1 MVTQASAD
9 ASLCVI
15 VEEAAADRAL
25 AALENAFERELQK
38 GLLAGISIEK
48 DHSVIA
54 IVGEGMAFRPGT
66 GAVFTKA
73 MANSG
78 VNIRTIAQGSSERQ
92 ISICVEK
99 EDCTKALRAAH
110 AALALSNTQ
119 LSIAVIG
126 ATGMVGHEFLEQIV
140 ESNRVVDAPQ
150 TAGARKA
157 LDELALDFK
166 VTALAAQQNMRLSYN
181 GIGGVDCTSRDAVRE
196 LIAEDGSEEVQKT
209 DLEVLTRFLNEDFNG
224 NRVVIDCTASQE
236 VAQFY
241 PRWLALGIHVVSA
254 SKKAGSGDLSLY
266 NECKR
271 LAKSNAQWFYETTGP
286 GSGLPVLSTLKD
298 MTQSGDRVT
307 RVSGIWSGSISFILN
322 GLKEGLP
329 LSEAL
334 KAAVEEGLCEPD
346 PREDLSGL
354 DVRRKTVVL
363 ARELGLAITMDDIQI
378 EETLLP
384 AALARWSPS
393 GTAPVAE
400 QLIEAI
406 KPYDAEIS
414 ERIAALSADG
424 MTPVQLS
431 VVDIAAGTATI
442 GLTAV
447 DTESRTARC
456 SANENIVEIE
466 SKRYSAS
473 PMVLQGPGA
482 GAQITASG
490 LFADVLALSRT
501 LVDWTIPSF
510 NEE

>member
-1 MVTQASAD
+1 
-9 ASLCVI
+9 
-15 VEEAAADRAL
+15 
-25 AALENAFERELQK
+25 
-38 GLLAGISIEK
+38 
-48 DHSVIA
+48 
-54 IVGEGMAFRPGT
+54 
-66 GAVFTKA
+66 
-73 MANSG
+73 
-78 VNIRTIAQGSSERQ
+78 
-92 ISICVEK
+92 
-99 EDCTKALRAAH
+99 
-110 AALALSNTQ
+110 
-119 LSIAVIG
+119 
-126 ATGMVGHEFLEQIV
+126 
-140 ESNRVVDAPQ
+140 
-150 TAGARKA
+150 
-157 LDELALDFK
+157 
-166 VTALAAQQNMRLSYN
+166 
-181 GIGGVDCTSRDAVRE
+181 
-196 LIAEDGSEEVQKT
+196 
-209 DLEVLTRFLNEDFNG
+209 
-224 NRVVIDCTASQE
+224 
-236 VAQFY
+236 
-241 PRWLALGIHVVSA
+241 
-254 SKKAGSGDLSLY
+254 
-266 NECKR
+266 
-271 LAKSNAQWFYETTGP
+271 
-286 GSGLPVLSTLKD
+286 
-298 MTQSGDRVT
+298 
-307 RVSGIWSGSISFILN
+307 
-322 GLKEGLP
+322 
-329 LSEAL
+329 
-334 KAAVEEGLCEPD
+334 
-346 PREDLSGL
+346 
-354 DVRRKTVVL
+354 
-363 ARELGLAITMDDIQI
+363 MDDIQI

>member
-1 MVTQASAD
+1 MPPPPHTHPPVPFPRG
-9 ASLCVI
+9 
-15 VEEAAADRAL
+15 RAQTVPSWAMSSVGVFPVSTL
-25 AALENAFERELQK
+25 VYALK
-38 GLLAGISIEK
+38 
-48 DHSVIA
+48 
-54 IVGEGMAFRPGT
+54 GT
-66 GAVFTKA
+66 G
-73 MANSG
+73 
-78 VNIRTIAQGSSERQ
+78 
-92 ISICVEK
+92 
-99 EDCTKALRAAH
+99 RA
-110 AALALSNTQ
+110 TP
-119 LSIAVIG
+119 
-126 ATGMVGHEFLEQIV
+126 
-140 ESNRVVDAPQ
+140 ES
-150 TAGARKA
+150 
-157 LDELALDFK
+157 
-166 VTALAAQQNMRLSYN
+166 
-181 GIGGVDCTSRDAVRE
+181 
-196 LIAEDGSEEVQKT
+196 
-209 DLEVLTRFLNEDFNG
+209 
-224 NRVVIDCTASQE
+224 
-236 VAQFY
+236 
-241 PRWLALGIHVVSA
+241 
-254 SKKAGSGDLSLY
+254 
-266 NECKR
+266 
-271 LAKSNAQWFYETTGP
+271 
-286 GSGLPVLSTLKD
+286 
-298 MTQSGDRVT
+298 
-307 RVSGIWSGSISFILN
+307 
-322 GLKEGLP
+322 
-329 LSEAL
+329 L